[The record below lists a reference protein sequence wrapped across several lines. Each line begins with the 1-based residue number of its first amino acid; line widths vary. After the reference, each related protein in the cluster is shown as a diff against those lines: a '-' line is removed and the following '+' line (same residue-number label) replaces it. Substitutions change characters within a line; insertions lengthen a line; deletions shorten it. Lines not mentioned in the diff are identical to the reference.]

1 MKNLATNISILLW
14 CEKYVSHSLCKPFT
28 QTFHSVM
35 FMLIQ
40 TALAIEPICPPYSE
54 GVVTKE
60 QAEDRE
66 ITRLNFCI
74 PAKT

>member
-1 MKNLATNISILLW
+1 
-14 CEKYVSHSLCKPFT
+14 
-28 QTFHSVM
+28 M

-40 TALAIEPICPPYSE
+40 TAGHWANLSPYSE

-74 PAKT
+74 PY